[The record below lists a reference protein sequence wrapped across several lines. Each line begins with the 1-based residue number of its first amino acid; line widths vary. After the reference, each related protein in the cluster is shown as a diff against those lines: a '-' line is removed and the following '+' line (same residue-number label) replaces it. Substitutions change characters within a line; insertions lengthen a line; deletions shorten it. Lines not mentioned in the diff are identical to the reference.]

1 MDVIFYI
8 SIEQARNT
16 HLKTIEHSGGGMT
29 EVIDINRLES
39 ILIHIQND
47 DYYPD
52 FADKLTHL
60 FFAVCQFHCFADGN
74 KRLAI
79 TLSVQFLLFNGY
91 LAEAKSFMKDT
102 ETVSL
107 NVAAGKID
115 KDLLSE
121 IMIALLDGTYA
132 YNEELKLK
140 IYNAIKD

>member
-1 MDVIFYI
+1 MDRIIYI
-8 SIEQARNT
+8 SIEQALNT
-16 HLKTIEHSGGGMT
+16 HKKTIEHSGGGMF
-29 EVIDINRLES
+29 EAIDVNKLES
-39 ILIHIQND
+39 VLIHIQND

-79 TLSVQFLLFNGY
+79 TLSLQFLLLNGY
-91 LAEAKSFMKDT
+91 LGVAQTFMKDT
-102 ETVSL
+102 EAVSL

-115 KDLLSE
+115 KDFLSE
-121 IMIALLDGTYA
+121 IMSALLDETYSH
-132 YNEELKLK
+132 NEELKLK